1 MTDVSRPGEEHR
13 SPRPTA
19 GVTQA
24 LLAAVLFGASTPIAK
39 ALLEGAA
46 PQVLAGL
53 LYVGSGVGLGTIWL
67 VGRARGRASEAPL
80 AKRDLPW
87 LAGAVFFGGMVA
99 PVALM
104 AGLARTPASA
114 SALLL
119 NMEGV
124 FTALIAWVIFAEN
137 VDRRIALGMFAIVAG
152 GAALSWQGHLAW
164 GGVTGPLLVA
174 CASLAWGIDNNL
186 TQKVSASDPVQIAAI
201 KGAIAGTVNLGIGV
215 ALGGALPGAARTTGA
230 LTLGFFSYGVSL
242 VLYVLAMRS
251 LGAARTGA
259 YFSLAP
265 FVGAAGGLML
275 WHDPVTPLFF
285 VAAALMALGLWLHLT
300 ERHEHFHVHEPLA
313 HSHRHVH
320 DEHHRHA
327 HGPNDPPGEPHTHFH
342 VHEPLAHEHAHYP
355 DIHHRHGHGHGHDPD
370 EPPSVHPGI
379 GKA

>member
-1 MTDVSRPGEEHR
+1 M
-13 SPRPTA
+13 
-19 GVTQA
+19 
-24 LLAAVLFGASTPIAK
+24 
-39 ALLEGAA
+39 
-46 PQVLAGL
+46 
-53 LYVGSGVGLGTIWL
+53 
-67 VGRARGRASEAPL
+67 
-80 AKRDLPW
+80 
-87 LAGAVFFGGMVA
+87 
-99 PVALM
+99 
-104 AGLARTPASA
+104 
-114 SALLL
+114 
-119 NMEGV
+119 
-124 FTALIAWVIFAEN
+124 
-137 VDRRIALGMFAIVAG
+137 
-152 GAALSWQGHLAW
+152 
-164 GGVTGPLLVA
+164 
-174 CASLAWGIDNNL
+174 
-186 TQKVSASDPVQIAAI
+186 
-201 KGAIAGTVNLGIGV
+201 

-242 VLYVLAMRS
+242 VFYVLAIRA

-275 WHDPVTPLFF
+275 WHDAVTPLFF

-355 DIHHRHGHGHGHDPD
+355 DIHHRHAHGQGHGHGHDAD
-370 EPPSVHPGI
+370 EPPSAPPGT